1 MGEAAQGCDFGGRR
15 IERDEF
21 MRSLAKMVGAFALGL
36 FFADAAVADTLELKD
51 GRVLQGRY
59 LGGTQ
64 AVVRFEINGDV
75 RTFSV
80 NDVVGVTFTGASGKS
95 SAPAVAPP
103 ADAAPQAAPPS
114 AAAPAEA
121 VPPTADAPGSAAPTA
136 PPAADAPPPVAAPP
150 DTSAASAA
158 PPADASQPPVTS
170 QDVPPAP
177 LAAAK
182 PAPAAPQSP
191 AAHVAPQALPA
202 QDPAAQYGEVTIP
215 AGQVLLVRM
224 IDGVDS
230 SRNQVGDIF
239 HASLET
245 DLYVNSTLLA
255 HKGADIYGRLANV
268 QEAGKLS
275 GSAELQLELM
285 RIVIDG
291 RDYSLVS
298 SDYSLKGQ
306 GRGADTAKKVSG
318 GAIVGAI
325 IGAIA
330 GGGKGAAI
338 GAGAGSAAGAGVQ
351 IFTKGEK
358 VKVPSET
365 LLEFRLQQPAMVTP
379 TER

>member
-1 MGEAAQGCDFGGRR
+1 MSGRVR
-15 IERDEF
+15 MI
-21 MRSLAKMVGAFALGL
+21 AGFALGL
-36 FFADAAVADTLELKD
+36 FFAGVAAADTLELKD

-64 AVVRFEINGDV
+64 VVLRFEINGDV
-75 RTFSV
+75 QTFNV
-80 NDVVGVTFTGASGKS
+80 NDAVAVTFTGNSGKT

-103 ADAAPQAAPPS
+103 AAA
-114 AAAPAEA
+114 
-121 VPPTADAPGSAAPTA
+121 T
-136 PPAADAPPPVAAPP
+136 PVAAPP
-150 DTSAASAA
+150 LAAAPPPPPTASADTSAASAG
-158 PPADASQPPVTS
+158 PPPDDSQPPVTS
-170 QDVPPAP
+170 QDVPPP
-177 LAAAK
+177 AAVK
-182 PAPAAPQSP
+182 PASGT
-191 AAHVAPQALPA
+191 PQAGAA

-230 SRNQVGDIF
+230 SRNNVGDVF

-245 DLYVNSTLLA
+245 DLYINNTLLA
-255 HKGADIYGRLANV
+255 RKGADVYGRLAKV
-268 QEAGKLS
+268 QEAGKLA
-275 GSAELQLELM
+275 GSAELELELM

-291 RDYSLVS
+291 HDYPIVS

-306 GRGADTAKKVSG
+306 GRGSDTAKKVTG
-318 GAIVGAI
+318 GAVFGAI

-330 GGGKGAAI
+330 AGGKGAAI

-351 IFTKGEK
+351 VFTKGEK

-379 TER
+379 TQR